1 MNDGCLSR
9 IGGAMLKLTNNQ
21 RWDDEDEIRDSIPF
35 PVEAARYLKRGNR
48 WESAPT
54 DSGTCDAARRVERAL
69 REVER
74 HFGRLRLI
82 AGDPDPDL
90 PRAA

>member
-1 MNDGCLSR
+1 MAAFLGL
-9 IGGAMLKLTNNQ
+9 GGAMLKLTDNQ
-21 RWDDEDEIRDSIPF
+21 RRGDDEIRDSYPF
-35 PVEAARYLKRGNR
+35 PTEAARYLKRGNR

-54 DSGTCDAARRVERAL
+54 DSGTCDAAHRVERAL

-74 HFGRLRLI
+74 QFGRLRLI
-82 AGDPDPDL
+82 VGDPDPDL